1 MSVESSLPT
10 ITAILNAVGFLSF
23 LKTMGETFWRRF
35 LKAPT
40 HKRQPGQKRRGIYL
54 LPNLLTTGALFAGFY
69 AIVASIKGSFEAA
82 ALATLAA
89 MVLDFADGRVARYT
103 HTESEFGAE
112 YDSLSDVVSFGVA
125 PGLMA
130 FMYAISNLG
139 QLGWVVTFVYLA
151 CTALRLAR
159 FNTGTTSEY
168 FTGLASPA
176 GAGLVAS
183 SVWLSAG
190 LTGPGPTDSITIGI
204 VLSLVVLASGLLM
217 VSNFAYVSPKAV
229 RLGDRVPFTVLVA
242 IALVFALVLL
252 DPPLVLLGL
261 FGAYAASGPVQRILG
276 KRESQGKG
284 DVEEEHEDQE
294 EDQDEAPD
302 SNLTPEHQQD
312 DSVVQQVAP
321 PKGETK

>member
-1 MSVESSLPT
+1 
-10 ITAILNAVGFLSF
+10 
-23 LKTMGETFWRRF
+23 MGENLWTKL

-69 AIVASIKGSFEAA
+69 AIVASINGSFEAA

-159 FNTGTTSEY
+159 FNTGAASEY

-190 LTGPGPTDSITIGI
+190 LTGPGATDSVTIGI

-242 IALVFALVLL
+242 VALVFALVLL
-252 DPPLVLLGL
+252 DPPLVLLVL
-261 FGAYAASGPVQRILG
+261 FGAYAASGPLQRFLG
-276 KRESQGKG
+276 KRESQNGEKDEEEDETPDSSELDETKFDDS
-284 DVEEEHEDQE
+284 DVEQEKIEE
-294 EDQDEAPD
+294 
-302 SNLTPEHQQD
+302 
-312 DSVVQQVAP
+312 
-321 PKGETK
+321 ETSK

>member
-1 MSVESSLPT
+1 
-10 ITAILNAVGFLSF
+10 
-23 LKTMGETFWRRF
+23 MGEHFWRR
-35 LKAPT
+35 LIKAPAGV
-40 HKRQPGQKRRGIYL
+40 RQAGQKRRGIYL

-103 HTESEFGAE
+103 RTESEFGAE

-159 FNTGTTSEY
+159 FNTGAASEY

-176 GAGLVAS
+176 AAGLVAS

-190 LTGPGPTDSITIGI
+190 LTGPGATDSITIGI
-204 VLSLVVLASGLLM
+204 ILSLVVLAAGLLM
-217 VSNFAYVSPKAV
+217 VSNIAYVSSKAV

-242 IALVFALVLL
+242 VALVFALVLL

-261 FGAYAASGPVQRILG
+261 FGTYAASGPLQRILG
-276 KRESQGKG
+276 GRESHIAESSENETRDSESQL
-284 DVEEEHEDQE
+284 DDADPEQREEEQ
-294 EDQDEAPD
+294 
-302 SNLTPEHQQD
+302 
-312 DSVVQQVAP
+312 
-321 PKGETK
+321 GEST